1 MIPRKEFQFEN
12 EFVRI
17 INPGVEL
24 QKELGE
30 KIKNEKDIT
39 TKISIST
46 SKPIII
52 YSITITNNIIYYLI
66 AN

>member
-30 KIKNEKDIT
+30 KIKNEKDTT
-39 TKISIST
+39 TKIFIALQHL
-46 SKPIII
+46 IIPKSEH
-52 YSITITNNIIYYLI
+52 YGYNSCYG
-66 AN
+66 